1 MTRTRNGP
9 AWDNGSLLRNIGAG
23 KELHMGGPG
32 GMKGGGAKT
41 RGIQFAVA
49 EAIASGFRGD
59 TWGQL

>member
-23 KELHMGGPG
+23 NELHMGGPG
-32 GMKGGGAKT
+32 AMNGGGAKT

-49 EAIASGFRGD
+49 EAIAS
-59 TWGQL
+59 